1 MESKTKHPDRLKALD
16 YSKFKKLLRRRLL
29 EASAA
34 KEQLPYLM
42 LDGSQVQWK
51 GEEQASEDFP
61 LLRLGDL
68 GLWKKSLRGLDK
80 KLFSVGRCRVEA
92 QDKGLVLSLQPEK
105 GGMAKGAA
113 LKSVARVFK
122 KGSPKIFIQVQKT
135 EGGQPEDTEELRKE
149 VEQLILQLAASHKKA
164 QALLEARKK
173 ATGEEEEQLKKQL
186 AQELALI
193 KSACEDWKDLVVERE
208 TPLEGIKNL
217 ETGQKLYAL
226 WAEKL
231 KLDNEE
237 EEEEEEAIDNP
248 LEQDAVKAIER
259 FFDVLRKQ
267 EEINPQRIQQRL
279 VNVELPLKVWR
290 KAAEKNGSDLSRLEE
305 LEQELEE
312 LKTYWANIR
321 PSMQRYYEAWQ
332 QVEQVDQN
340 DLMAMVQAQLAL
352 EEAYSTL
359 NKQL

>member
-1 MESKTKHPDRLKALD
+1 MESKTKHPDKLKALD

-29 EASAA
+29 EASEA
-34 KEQLPYLM
+34 KEEMPYLM

-51 GEEQASEDFP
+51 GEEEASEDFP

-68 GLWKKSLRGLDK
+68 GLWKQSLRGLDK
-80 KLFSVGRCRVEA
+80 KLFSVGTCQVEV
-92 QDKGLVLSLQPEK
+92 QEKGLTLSLQPEK
-105 GGMAKGAA
+105 GGMAKGSS

-135 EGGQPEDTEELRKE
+135 EGKQPEKAEDVAKE
-149 VEQLILQLAASHKKA
+149 VEQLIVQLATAHKKA

-173 ATGEEEEQLKKQL
+173 AKGEEAEQLKKQL
-186 AQELALI
+186 AQQLSLL
-193 KSACEDWKDLVVERE
+193 KSACEDWKPLVAERE
-208 TPLEGIKNL
+208 TPLKGIKNL

-231 KLDNEE
+231 NLEDEE
-237 EEEEEEAIDNP
+237 EDEIDNP
-248 LEQDAVKAIER
+248 LERDAVKAIDR
-259 FFDVLRKQ
+259 FFEVLRKQ

-279 VNVELPLKVWR
+279 VNVELPLSVWR
-290 KAAEKNGSDLSRLEE
+290 KAAEKEGDDLSRLEE

-312 LKTYWANIR
+312 LKSYWAKIR
-321 PSMQRYYEAWQ
+321 PSMQRYYEAWE
-332 QVEQVDQN
+332 QVEQVSN
-340 DLMAMVQAQLAL
+340 DDLAAMVQAQLEL
-352 EEAYSTL
+352 EEAYSAL